1 MGVTLLDIALLVLGL
16 VLLKKALSRPS
27 AAPLPPGPRRL
38 PLLGNLLD
46 MPTSQEWLT
55 FANWGKKWG
64 TLFVF
69 LLYQDALT
77 MLTMSSFCRQYRFRV
92 NFRTDYDHRELCSS
106 GHRYA

>member
-1 MGVTLLDIALLVLGL
+1 MGVTLLDIALLILGV
-16 VLLKKALSRPS
+16 VLLKKVFSRLS

-64 TLFVF
+64 TLFIF
-69 LLYQDALT
+69 LSYQYAPT
-77 MLTMSSFCRQYRFRV
+77 MLMMSSFCRQYRFRI
-92 NFRTDYDHRELCSS
+92 NIRTDYDYREFCSS
-106 GHRYA
+106 GY